1 MKRFEIALK
10 ILPILLLFSAACSFA
25 SGAKGKVMQNKN
37 TFYTISAQEAKKRM
51 DSGRPVVIVDVRT
64 KSEYDGGHIPNAV
77 LIPNETIGSE
87 RPASLPDL
95 NAEILVCWRSGAR
108 SRAASQKLANLG
120 YTSSD
125 KFGGIMDWPYET
137 VKTAR

>member
-10 ILPILLLFSAACSFA
+10 ILPILLLFSAACAFA
-25 SGAKGKVMQNKN
+25 AGAKGTVMQTKN

-64 KSEYDGGHIPNAV
+64 KSEYDEGHIPNAV
-77 LIPNETIGSE
+77 LIPNETIGAE
-87 RPASLPDL
+87 RPAALPDL
-95 NAEILVCWRSGAR
+95 NAEILVYCRSGAR

-120 YTSSD
+120 YTAIYN
-125 KFGGIMDWPYET
+125 FGGITDWPYET
-137 VKTAR
+137 VKTAE

>member
-1 MKRFEIALK
+1 MKRFEIVLK
-10 ILPILLLFSAACSFA
+10 LSLFLLIFFA
-25 SGAKGKVMQNKN
+25 SCAFAAGAKGTVMQTKN

-95 NAEILVCWRSGAR
+95 NAEILVYLTRSEERRVGKECR
-108 SRAASQKLANLG
+108 SRWS
-120 YTSSD
+120 
-125 KFGGIMDWPYET
+125 PYH
-137 VKTAR
+137 

>member
-10 ILPILLLFSAACSFA
+10 ILPLLLLISAACAFA
-25 SGAKGKVMQNKN
+25 SGAKGTVMQNKN

-64 KSEYDGGHIPNAV
+64 KSEYDERHIPNAV
-77 LIPNETIGSE
+77 LIPNETIGAE
-87 RPASLPDL
+87 RPAALPDL
-95 NAEILVCWRSGAR
+95 NAEILVYCRSGAR

-120 YTSSD
+120 YTAIYN
-125 KFGGIMDWPYET
+125 FGGIMDWPYET

>member
-10 ILPILLLFSAACSFA
+10 ILPILLLCSAACAFA
-25 SGAKGKVMQNKN
+25 SGAKGTVMQNKN

-64 KSEYDGGHIPNAV
+64 KSEYDERHIPNAV
-77 LIPNETIGSE
+77 LIPNETIGTE
-87 RPASLPDL
+87 RPAALPDL
-95 NAEILVCWRSGAR
+95 NAEILVYCRSGAR

-120 YTSSD
+120 YTAIYN
-125 KFGGIMDWPYET
+125 FGGIMDWPYET

>member
-10 ILPILLLFSAACSFA
+10 ILPFLLLFSAACAFA
-25 SGAKGKVMQNKN
+25 SGAKGTVMQTKN

-64 KSEYDGGHIPNAV
+64 KSEYDEGHIPNAV
-77 LIPNETIGSE
+77 LIPNETIGAE

-95 NAEILVCWRSGAR
+95 NAEILVYCRSGAR

-120 YTSSD
+120 YTAIYN
-125 KFGGIMDWPYET
+125 FGGITDWPYET

>member
-10 ILPILLLFSAACSFA
+10 ILPILLLFSAACAFA
-25 SGAKGKVMQNKN
+25 SGAKGTVMQNKN

-64 KSEYDGGHIPNAV
+64 KSEYDERHIPNAV
-77 LIPNETIGSE
+77 LIPNETIGAE
-87 RPASLPDL
+87 RPAALPDL
-95 NAEILVCWRSGAR
+95 NAEILVYCRSGAR

-120 YTSSD
+120 YTAIYN
-125 KFGGIMDWPYET
+125 FGGIMDWPYET

>member
-10 ILPILLLFSAACSFA
+10 ILPLFLLFSAACTFA
-25 SGAKGKVMQNKN
+25 SGAKGTVMQNKN

-64 KSEYDGGHIPNAV
+64 KSEYDERHIPNAV

-87 RPASLPDL
+87 RPAALPDL
-95 NAEILVCWRSGAR
+95 NAEILVYCRSGAR

-120 YTSSD
+120 YTAIYN
-125 KFGGIMDWPYET
+125 FGGIMDWPYET
-137 VKTAR
+137 VKTAE

>member
-10 ILPILLLFSAACSFA
+10 ILPLLLLFSAACAFA
-25 SGAKGKVMQNKN
+25 SGAKGTVMQNKN

-64 KSEYDGGHIPNAV
+64 KSEYDEGHIPNAV
-77 LIPNETIGSE
+77 LISNETIGAE
-87 RPASLPDL
+87 RPAALPDL
-95 NAEILVCWRSGAR
+95 NAEILVYCRSGAR

-120 YTSSD
+120 YTAIYN
-125 KFGGIMDWPYET
+125 FGGITDWPYET

>member
-10 ILPILLLFSAACSFA
+10 ILPILLLFSAACAFA
-25 SGAKGKVMQNKN
+25 AGAKGTVMQNKN

-64 KSEYDGGHIPNAV
+64 KSEYDEGHIPNAV

-95 NAEILVCWRSGAR
+95 NAEILVYCRSGAR

-120 YTSSD
+120 YTAIYN
-125 KFGGIMDWPYET
+125 FGGIMDWPYET

>member
-1 MKRFEIALK
+1 
-10 ILPILLLFSAACSFA
+10 
-25 SGAKGKVMQNKN
+25 MQTKN

-95 NAEILVCWRSGAR
+95 NAEILVYCRSGAR

-120 YTSSD
+120 YTAIYN
-125 KFGGIMDWPYET
+125 FGGIMDWPYET